1 MKKFVHKLL
10 LLLIIL
16 TSSTSVFAAKIPD
29 DIKEYIDIS
38 IPGTYIRFDGI
49 IILPD
54 NTIYLPLFP
63 SLFSDVKSIQIKES
77 YPKGQSLD
85 KKPNIVIFNN
95 EEDIYFIGLVENGNE
110 SPEKINFL
118 VPSNVF
124 DYKTEFI
131 EFKKINNWA

>member
-63 SLFSDVKSIQIKES
+63 SLFSDVKSIQIKET

-95 EEDIYFIGLVENGNE
+95 
-110 SPEKINFL
+110 
-118 VPSNVF
+118 
-124 DYKTEFI
+124 
-131 EFKKINNWA
+131 